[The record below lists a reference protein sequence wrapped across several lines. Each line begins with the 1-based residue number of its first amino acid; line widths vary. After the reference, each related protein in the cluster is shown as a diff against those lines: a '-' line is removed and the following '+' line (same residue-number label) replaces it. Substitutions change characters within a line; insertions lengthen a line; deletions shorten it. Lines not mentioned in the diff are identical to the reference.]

1 LFIPIIG
8 KSIMVKAK
16 KASEGQKKIKTVP
29 PAVVS
34 EEEDDV
40 LKEGETLKEFDE
52 RMAKEYPKRSYD
64 DLTEEEKRERA
75 KRFVAQGPED
85 W

>member
-1 LFIPIIG
+1 
-8 KSIMVKAK
+8 MVKAK

-34 EEEDDV
+34 EDEDA
-40 LKEGETLKEFDE
+40 LKEGETLKEFDD
-52 RMAKEYPKRSYD
+52 RMAKN

>member
-1 LFIPIIG
+1 
-8 KSIMVKAK
+8 MVKAK

-29 PAVVS
+29 PDVVS
-34 EEEDDV
+34 EDEDA
-40 LKEGETLKEFDE
+40 LKEGETLKEFDD
-52 RMAKEYPKRSYD
+52 RMAKKYPKRSYD

>member
-1 LFIPIIG
+1 
-8 KSIMVKAK
+8 MKAK
-16 KASEGQKKIKTVP
+16 KAVEQQKIKTVP
-29 PAVVS
+29 PVVDVT
-34 EEEDDV
+34 EDEDNDAFM
-40 LKEGETLKEFDE
+40 KEGESREEYNE
-52 RMAKEYPKRSYD
+52 RMEKKYPKRSYA

>member
-1 LFIPIIG
+1 
-8 KSIMVKAK
+8 MVKAK

-34 EEEDDV
+34 EDEDA
-40 LKEGETLKEFDE
+40 LKEGETLKEFDD
-52 RMAKEYPKRSYD
+52 RMAKKYPKRSYD
-64 DLTEEEKRERA
+64 DLTEDEKRERA

>member
-1 LFIPIIG
+1 
-8 KSIMVKAK
+8 VA
-16 KASEGQKKIKTVP
+16 
-29 PAVVS
+29 
-34 EEEDDV
+34 EDEDV
-40 LKEGETLKEFDE
+40 LGEGETLKEWDE
-52 RMAKEYPKRSYD
+52 RMAKKYPKRSYD

>member
-1 LFIPIIG
+1 
-8 KSIMVKAK
+8 MVKAK

-34 EEEDDV
+34 EDEDA
-40 LKEGETLKEFDE
+40 LKEGETLKEFDD
-52 RMAKEYPKRSYD
+52 RMAKKYPKRSYD

>member
-1 LFIPIIG
+1 
-8 KSIMVKAK
+8 MEK
-16 KASEGQKKIKTVP
+16 K
-29 PAVVS
+29 
-34 EEEDDV
+34 
-40 LKEGETLKEFDE
+40 
-52 RMAKEYPKRSYD
+52 YPKRSYD

>member
-1 LFIPIIG
+1 M
-8 KSIMVKAK
+8 KDK
-16 KASEGQKKIKTVP
+16 KAVEQKKIKTVP
-29 PAVVS
+29 PAVVD
-34 EEEDDV
+34 EDEDT
-40 LKEGETLKEFDE
+40 LGEGETLQEFDK
-52 RMAKEYPKRSYD
+52 RMEKKYPKRSYD